1 MYYKIKEI
9 ADMSGVSVRMLHYYD
24 KIGLLKPE
32 NVSQAGYR
40 LYTTDDIKKLSQI
53 LFYKE
58 LDFSLEEIKEI
69 LDSSNADQLEVLKMQ
84 QQILTK
90 KREKIDALMGAI
102 NKSIISLEQGENPK
116 GLNIFTSL
124 DLVEISR
131 NKDQLKKDLMVHLF
145 PQVDEE
151 CGTKTSG
158 YSKDDWTIIMSKM
171 EGILNEI
178 AIRMDKRP
186 ETPEIQELIG
196 EFKEFINHNL
206 IRCNNDL
213 LKLLG
218 ALYVDNPLY
227 RNYMEQYG
235 ENFPEFLKSAI
246 DFYVGD

>member
-9 ADMSGVSVRMLHYYD
+9 ADLTGVSIRMLHYYD
-24 KIGLLKPE
+24 KIGLLKPD

-69 LDSSNADQLEVLKMQ
+69 LYSSNADKLEVLKMQ

-90 KREKIDALMGAI
+90 KQEKIGALLGAI

-116 GLNIFTSL
+116 DLNIFTSL

-131 NKDQLKKDLMVHLF
+131 NKEQLKKDLMVYLF
-145 PQVDEE
+145 PHVDEE
-151 CGTKTSG
+151 CGIKTSE
-158 YSKDDWTIIMSKM
+158 YSKDDWTIIMSRM
-171 EGILNEI
+171 DGILNEI
-178 AIRMDKRP
+178 SIRMDKSP
-186 ETPEIQELIG
+186 NNSEIQELIG
-196 EFKEFINHNL
+196 KFKEFINHNL
-206 IRCNNDL
+206 IRCDNDL
-213 LKLLG
+213 LKILG
-218 ALYVDNPLY
+218 NLYVDNPLY
-227 RNYMEQYG
+227 SNYMVQYG

-246 DFYVGD
+246 EFYVGD

>member
-9 ADMSGVSVRMLHYYD
+9 ADMSGVSVRMLRYYD

-40 LYTTDDIKKLSQI
+40 LYTKDDIKKLSQI

-69 LDSSNADQLEVLKMQ
+69 LHSSNVDKLEVLKMQ
-84 QQILTK
+84 QQILRK
-90 KREKIDALMGAI
+90 KREKINALLSVI
-102 NKSIISLEQGENPK
+102 NKSIISLEQGVDPK

-145 PQVDEE
+145 PHVDEE
-151 CGTKTSG
+151 CGVKTSG

-171 EGILNEI
+171 DSILNEI
-178 AIRMDKRP
+178 ALRMDKSP
-186 ETPEIQELIG
+186 ENSEIQELIG
-196 EFKEFINHNL
+196 KIKEFINHNL
-206 IRCNNDL
+206 IRCDNDL
-213 LKLLG
+213 LKILG

-227 RNYMEQYG
+227 RNHMEQYG